1 MTDQASIDT
10 RIYGNPD
17 DIREAA
23 NKLYTVY
30 ESLDTLSGQFK
41 SKLRTNFYAWDG
53 EAAHSY
59 DDAAVSMGAKVQ
71 RLTDRFYSAYAAL
84 RAYAQQLDYHYRDMG
99 SIREQAEYASLT
111 ILNDYD
117 ILPPTP
123 IPEPTLEKC
132 YAESP
137 YGTPPSIGPQ
147 VGSPDGKFS
156 HDRQVE
162 IFHELDQQV
171 QAVRDDLE
179 QWVVTHVRSVQEE
192 CALLIFARKVG
203 SGMLKYARDPWQ
215 ILPDATTT
223 SWDISTNLYASLVDT
238 LAASEMIEPSTA
250 KPLPTAITEASV
262 ARLASASDD
271 SVARMRGIGS
281 TLSKAATAIG
291 VAHLGYDVVTS
302 DTPAQ
307 TAITGS
313 ASLAVGTIA
322 GAVVSDTVE
331 GALYGAIGGPES
343 AAVGAGL
350 GAIAGVTAGI
360 ITAAGGDTLYEEIP
374 LEYRER
380 ADAFVAHLPYYM
392 FGAAW

>member
-71 RLTDRFYSAYAAL
+71 QLTDRFYSAYAAL

-250 KPLPTAITEASV
+250 KPLPAAITEASV

>member
-1 MTDQASIDT
+1 
-10 RIYGNPD
+10 
-17 DIREAA
+17 
-23 NKLYTVY
+23 
-30 ESLDTLSGQFK
+30 
-41 SKLRTNFYAWDG
+41 
-53 EAAHSY
+53 
-59 DDAAVSMGAKVQ
+59 
-71 RLTDRFYSAYAAL
+71 
-84 RAYAQQLDYHYRDMG
+84 
-99 SIREQAEYASLT
+99 
-111 ILNDYD
+111 
-117 ILPPTP
+117 
-123 IPEPTLEKC
+123 
-132 YAESP
+132 
-137 YGTPPSIGPQ
+137 
-147 VGSPDGKFS
+147 
-156 HDRQVE
+156 
-162 IFHELDQQV
+162 
-171 QAVRDDLE
+171 
-179 QWVVTHVRSVQEE
+179 
-192 CALLIFARKVG
+192 
-203 SGMLKYARDPWQ
+203 
-215 ILPDATTT
+215 
-223 SWDISTNLYASLVDT
+223 
-238 LAASEMIEPSTA
+238 
-250 KPLPTAITEASV
+250 
-262 ARLASASDD
+262 
-271 SVARMRGIGS
+271 MRGIGS

>member
-59 DDAAVSMGAKVQ
+59 DDAAVSMGTKVQ

-84 RAYAQQLDYHYRDMG
+84 RTYAQQLDYHYRDME

-203 SGMLKYARDPWQ
+203 SGMLKYTRDPWQ

-223 SWDISTNLYASLVDT
+223 SWDVSTNSYASLVDT

-250 KPLPTAITEASV
+250 KPLPAAITEASV

-380 ADAFVAHLPYYM
+380 ADAFVTHLPYYM

>member
-10 RIYGNPD
+10 RIYGNSD

-23 NKLYTVY
+23 NKLYAIY

-59 DDAAVSMGAKVQ
+59 DNAAVSMGTKVQ
-71 RLTDRFYSAYAAL
+71 QLTDRFYSAYTAL
-84 RAYAQQLDYHYRDMG
+84 RAYAQQLDYHYRDME
-99 SIREQAEYASLT
+99 SIRQDAAVANLA
-111 ILNDYD
+111 IVNQYD

-123 IPEPTLEKC
+123 IPEPAVGKC

-156 HDRQVE
+156 HNQQ
-162 IFHELDQQV
+162 IELYNKLEQRAQD
-171 QAVRDDLE
+171 VRDDLE
-179 QWVVTHVRSVQEE
+179 QWVIKHMRPVQEE

-203 SGMLKYARDPWQ
+203 DGALDYVHDPWQ
-215 ILPDATTT
+215 LLPDVAAT

-238 LAASEMIEPSTA
+238 LAASEMIEPSAA
-250 KPLPTAITEASV
+250 KPVPAAITEDSV
-262 ARLASASDD
+262 TRLASASDD
-271 SVARMRGIGS
+271 GVARMRGIGS
-281 TLSKAATAIG
+281 TLSKLATTIG
-291 VAHLGYDVVTS
+291 VAHLGYEVVTS

-322 GAVVSDTVE
+322 GAVVSDTVA
-331 GALYGAIGGPES
+331 GALDGAIGGPQS
-343 AAVGAGL
+343 AAVGAGI
-350 GAIAGVTAGI
+350 GAITGVVSGI

-380 ADAFVAHLPYYM
+380 ADAFVTHLPYYM

>member
-59 DDAAVSMGAKVQ
+59 DDAAVSMGTKVQ
-71 RLTDRFYSAYAAL
+71 RLTVRFYSAYAAL
-84 RAYAQQLDYHYRDMG
+84 RTYAQQLDYHYRDME

-223 SWDISTNLYASLVDT
+223 SWDVSTNSYASLVDT

-250 KPLPTAITEASV
+250 KPLPAAITEASV

-380 ADAFVAHLPYYM
+380 ADAFVTHLPYYM

>member
-59 DDAAVSMGAKVQ
+59 DDAAVSMGTKVQ

-84 RAYAQQLDYHYRDMG
+84 RAYAQQLDYHYRDME

-250 KPLPTAITEASV
+250 KPLPAAITEASV

-313 ASLAVGTIA
+313 ASLALGTIA
-322 GAVVSDTVE
+322 GAVASNTVA
-331 GALYGAIGGPES
+331 GALDGAIGGPAA
-343 AAVGAGL
+343 AAVGAAAGAVAGL
-350 GAIAGVTAGI
+350 AAGI

-380 ADAFVAHLPYYM
+380 ADAFVTHLPYYM
-392 FGAAW
+392 FGEAW

>member
-1 MTDQASIDT
+1 MTDQPSIDT
-10 RIYGNPD
+10 RIYGNPE
-17 DIREAA
+17 DIRAA
-23 NKLYTVY
+23 ADKLYTIY
-30 ESLDTLSGQFK
+30 EYLYELSDQFR
-41 SKLRTNFYAWDG
+41 SRLRTNFYAWDG

-59 DDAAVSMGAKVQ
+59 DDAAVSMGSKVQ
-71 RLTDRFYSAYAAL
+71 QLTDRFYSAYESL
-84 RAYAQQLDYHYRDMG
+84 RAYAQQLDYHYRDMQ
-99 SIREQAEYASLT
+99 SIRERAEYASLA
-111 ILNDYD
+111 IINDYD
-117 ILPPTP
+117 ILPPDP

-132 YAESP
+132 YAES
-137 YGTPPSIGPQ
+137 YGPPPSIGPQ

-156 HDRQVE
+156 HNEQ
-162 IFHELDQQV
+162 IELYNKLEQEV
-171 QAVRDDLE
+171 QDVRDDLE
-179 QWVVTHVRSVQEE
+179 QWVIKHVRSVQEE

-203 SGMLKYARDPWQ
+203 DEALKYARDPWQ
-215 ILPDATTT
+215 FLPDATAT
-223 SWDISTNLYASLVDT
+223 SWDVSTNSYASLVDT
-238 LAASEMIEPSTA
+238 LAASEMIEPSAA
-250 KPLPTAITEASV
+250 KPVPAAITEASV
-262 ARLASASDD
+262 TRLASASDD
-271 SVARMRGIGS
+271 TVARMRGIGS
-281 TLSKAATAIG
+281 ALSKSATAIG
-291 VAHLGYDVVTS
+291 VAHLGYEVVTS

-380 ADAFVAHLPYYM
+380 ADAFVTHLPYYM
-392 FGAAW
+392 FGEAW

>member
-41 SKLRTNFYAWDG
+41 SKLRTNFYACDG

-59 DDAAVSMGAKVQ
+59 DDAAVSMGTKVQ

-84 RAYAQQLDYHYRDMG
+84 RAYAQQLDYHYRDME

-223 SWDISTNLYASLVDT
+223 SWDVSTNSYASLVDT

-250 KPLPTAITEASV
+250 KPLPAAITEASV

-380 ADAFVAHLPYYM
+380 ADAFVTHLPYYM

>member
-59 DDAAVSMGAKVQ
+59 DDATVSMGAKVQ

-84 RAYAQQLDYHYRDMG
+84 RAYAQQLDYHYRDME

-117 ILPPTP
+117 KVPPTP

-179 QWVVTHVRSVQEE
+179 QWVVKHVRSVQEE

-250 KPLPTAITEASV
+250 KPLPAAITEASV

>member
-84 RAYAQQLDYHYRDMG
+84 RAYAQQLDYHYRDME
-99 SIREQAEYASLT
+99 SIREQAKVANLA
-111 ILNDYD
+111 IVNKYD
-117 ILPPTP
+117 ILPPDP
-123 IPEPTLEKC
+123 IPEPTIGKC
-132 YAESP
+132 YPESA
-137 YGTPPSIGPQ
+137 YGTPPSIGVQ

-250 KPLPTAITEASV
+250 KPLPAAITEASV

>member
-23 NKLYTVY
+23 GKLYTVY

-71 RLTDRFYSAYAAL
+71 QLTDRFYSAYAAL
-84 RAYAQQLDYHYRDMG
+84 RAYAQQLDYHYRDME
-99 SIREQAEYASLT
+99 SIREQAKVANLA
-111 ILNDYD
+111 IVNKYD
-117 ILPPTP
+117 ILPPDP
-123 IPEPTLEKC
+123 IPEPTIGKC
-132 YAESP
+132 YPESA
-137 YGTPPSIGPQ
+137 YGTPPSIGVQ

-250 KPLPTAITEASV
+250 KPLPAAITEASV

>member
-53 EAAHSY
+53 ETAHSY

-250 KPLPTAITEASV
+250 KPLPAAITEASV

-350 GAIAGVTAGI
+350 GAITGVTAGI

>member
-59 DDAAVSMGAKVQ
+59 DDAAVSMGTKVQ

-84 RAYAQQLDYHYRDMG
+84 RTYAQQLDYHYRDME

-223 SWDISTNLYASLVDT
+223 SWDVSTNSYASLVDT

-250 KPLPTAITEASV
+250 KPLPAAITEASV

-380 ADAFVAHLPYYM
+380 ADAFVTHLPYYM

>member
-30 ESLDTLSGQFK
+30 ESLDTLTGQFK

-59 DDAAVSMGAKVQ
+59 DDAAVNMGTKVQ

-84 RAYAQQLDYHYRDMG
+84 RAYAQQLDYHYRDME
-99 SIREQAEYASLT
+99 SIREQAKVANLA
-111 ILNDYD
+111 IVNKYD
-117 ILPPTP
+117 ILPPDP
-123 IPEPTLEKC
+123 IPEPTIGKC
-132 YAESP
+132 YPESA
-137 YGTPPSIGPQ
+137 YGTPPSIGVQ

-250 KPLPTAITEASV
+250 KPLPAAITEASV

-350 GAIAGVTAGI
+350 GAIAGVVSGI

>member
-59 DDAAVSMGAKVQ
+59 DDAAVSMGTKVQ
-71 RLTDRFYSAYAAL
+71 RLTDRFYSTYAAL
-84 RAYAQQLDYHYRDMG
+84 RTYAQQLDYHYRDME

-223 SWDISTNLYASLVDT
+223 SWDVSTNSYASLVDT

-250 KPLPTAITEASV
+250 KPLPAAITEASV

-380 ADAFVAHLPYYM
+380 ADAFVTHLPYYM

>member
-23 NKLYTVY
+23 SKLYTVY

-59 DDAAVSMGAKVQ
+59 DDAAVSMGTKVQ

-84 RAYAQQLDYHYRDMG
+84 RAYAQQLDYHYRDME

-223 SWDISTNLYASLVDT
+223 SWDVSTNSYASLVDT

-250 KPLPTAITEASV
+250 KPLPAAITEASV

-343 AAVGAGL
+343 TAVGAGL

-380 ADAFVAHLPYYM
+380 ADAFVTHLPYYM

>member
-59 DDAAVSMGAKVQ
+59 DDAAVSMGTKVQ

-84 RAYAQQLDYHYRDMG
+84 RAYAQQLDYHYRDME

-250 KPLPTAITEASV
+250 KPLPAAITEASV

-380 ADAFVAHLPYYM
+380 ADAFVTHLPYYM

>member
-1 MTDQASIDT
+1 MTNQVLIDT

-30 ESLDTLSGQFK
+30 ESLDALSGQFK
-41 SKLRTNFYAWDG
+41 SKLRTNFGAWDG

-71 RLTDRFYSAYAAL
+71 QLTDRFYSAYAAL
-84 RAYAQQLDYHYRDMG
+84 RAYAQQLDYHYRDME
-99 SIREQAEYASLT
+99 SIRQKAKVANLAIVNE
-111 ILNDYD
+111 YD
-117 ILPPTP
+117 ILPPDP
-123 IPEPTLEKC
+123 IPEPTIGKC
-132 YAESP
+132 YPESA
-137 YGTPPSIGPQ
+137 YEIPPSIGVQ

-179 QWVVTHVRSVQEE
+179 QWVVKHVRSVQEE

-203 SGMLKYARDPWQ
+203 GGILDYSRDPWQ
-215 ILPDATTT
+215 FLPDTVAT
-223 SWDISTNLYASLVDT
+223 SWDVSTNSYASLVDT
-238 LAASEMIEPSTA
+238 LAASAISEPSTA
-250 KPLPTAITEASV
+250 KQVPAAITEASV
-262 ARLASASDD
+262 TSLAAASDD

-291 VAHLGYDVVTS
+291 VAHLGYEVVTS

-350 GAIAGVTAGI
+350 GAITGVTAGI

>member
-71 RLTDRFYSAYAAL
+71 QLTDRFYSAYAAL

-171 QAVRDDLE
+171 QAVRDDLK

-192 CALLIFARKVG
+192 CAILIFARKVG

-250 KPLPTAITEASV
+250 KPLPAAITEASV

-350 GAIAGVTAGI
+350 GAITGVTAGI

>member
-59 DDAAVSMGAKVQ
+59 DDAAVSMGTKVQ

-84 RAYAQQLDYHYRDMG
+84 RAYAQQLDYHYRDME

-179 QWVVTHVRSVQEE
+179 QWVVKHVRSVQEE

-223 SWDISTNLYASLVDT
+223 SWDVSTNSYASLVDT

-250 KPLPTAITEASV
+250 KPLPAAITEASV

-380 ADAFVAHLPYYM
+380 ADAFVTHLPYYM

>member
-59 DDAAVSMGAKVQ
+59 DDAAVSMGTKVQ

-84 RAYAQQLDYHYRDMG
+84 RAYAQQLDYHYRDME
-99 SIREQAEYASLT
+99 SIREQAKVANLA
-111 ILNDYD
+111 IVNKYD
-117 ILPPTP
+117 ILPPDP
-123 IPEPTLEKC
+123 IPEPTIGKC
-132 YAESP
+132 YPESA
-137 YGTPPSIGPQ
+137 YGTPPSIGVQ

-179 QWVVTHVRSVQEE
+179 QWVVKHVRSVQEE

-250 KPLPTAITEASV
+250 KPLPAAITEASV

-380 ADAFVAHLPYYM
+380 ADAFVTHLPYYM